1 MMGEVSAQGNLFSAD
16 HLHLQFVGED
26 TFYGWL
32 AREGRQLF
40 PDEDFAALY
49 VLDNGRPSVPPSQMI
64 RLVLLQWYDGVSDE
78 EAIERSQYDL
88 RWKTALELEDHQ
100 RLCSKASLQ
109 NFRARLLLSDVGMQL
124 LERSVGVCRKAGVL
138 SSPKVRAAI
147 DTSPILGRGAVKDTY
162 NLVADGIAM
171 LLKVLAAFEA
181 PAVEVEEF
189 ARRHDLSRYV
199 TGRSL
204 KGGAELDWDDAA
216 ARQALL
222 SELVTDLRRAL
233 ALARGLLEQAGGEE
247 KFARG
252 ASVEQVREAM
262 ALLEQL
268 VAQDVEVNEDNQASL
283 RQGTAKDRMVSAH
296 DPEMRHGRKSK
307 SARFDGHKGELVVDA
322 ETGVILGVDIKAG
335 NAHDAQ
341 GSLETIEQAEHTLQT
356 AWEDAPGEGEA
367 AIVETLG
374 DCAYGSADNRRA
386 FAEADRTLTA
396 KQPALHNG
404 GRYTKED
411 FVRDEATGART
422 CPAGHW
428 VLPRMRTRAWRGER
442 VQVAH
447 YQWPA
452 EVCAACPLRQ
462 NCLKA
467 CAHEDAPPPMRGRT
481 LTEHP
486 EEELLAQ
493 ARAQQRTT
501 EFREAYLLRQT
512 AEHRLARMMQLG
524 ARQARYVGRAKTRL
538 QWLLAA
544 TVANLT
550 LALGFRKRQG
560 TGNHP
565 HGAPEAACMALQQ
578 LRTTLK
584 TALQRLPRPAKPN
597 SKPIIHNCPMAA

>member
-1 MMGEVSAQGNLFSAD
+1 MM
-16 HLHLQFVGED
+16 
-26 TFYGWL
+26 
-32 AREGRQLF
+32 
-40 PDEDFAALY
+40 
-49 VLDNGRPSVPPSQMI
+49 
-64 RLVLLQWYDGVSDE
+64 RLVLLQWYDNVSDE

-88 RWKTALELEDHQ
+88 RWKTALGLEDHQ
-100 RLCSKASLQ
+100 RLCSKATLQ
-109 NFRARLLLSDVGMQL
+109 NFRARLLLNDVGMRL
-124 LERSVGVCRKAGVL
+124 LERSVGVCRQAGVP

-162 NLVADGIAM
+162 NLVADGMAM
-171 LLKVLAAFEA
+171 LLKVLAAFESPA
-181 PAVEVEEF
+181 AGPAVEVEEF

-204 KGGAELDWDDAA
+204 KGGAELNWDDAA

-247 KFARG
+247 ESARG

-268 VAQDVEVNEDNQASL
+268 VAQDVEVSEEGSASL
-283 RQGTAKDRMVSAH
+283 WQGTAKDRMVSAH

-396 KQPALHNG
+396 KQPALQNS
-404 GRYTKED
+404 GRYTKQD
-411 FVRDEATGART
+411 FVRDEATGARA
-422 CPAGHW
+422 CPAGHC
-428 VLPRMRTRAWRGER
+428 VLPRMRTRSWRGER

-462 NCLKA
+462 QCLKA
-467 CAHEDAPPPMRGRT
+467 CARQDAPPPTRGRT

-493 ARAQQRTT
+493 ARAQQRTP
-501 EFREAYLLRQT
+501 EFREVYLLRQT
-512 AEHRLARMMQLG
+512 PEHRLARMMQLG
-524 ARQARYVGRAKTRL
+524 ARQARYMGRAKTKL
-538 QWLLAA
+538 QWQIAA
-544 TVANLT
+544 AVANLT
-550 LALGFRKRQG
+550 LALGFRRRQG

-565 HGAPEAACMALQQ
+565 HGAPEAACMALQH

-584 TALQRLPRPAKPN
+584 TALQRLTRPANAN
-597 SKPIIHNCPMAA
+597 SAPIIHNCPMAA